1 MNQSLLFLPCIIRW
15 VSFDPLSPNRPEK
28 SLLWI
33 FGLAGSTYSS
43 KLKYSIGEIAQ
54 LMRSLLVSL
63 RHFKK
68 KKSLTCNPN
77 AKEAEICGSLEFT
90 GQLD

>member
-1 MNQSLLFLPCIIRW
+1 MNQSLLFLSCIIGW
-15 VSFDPLSPNRPEK
+15 VFFDPLSPNRPEK
-28 SLLWI
+28 SLLWN
-33 FGLAGSTYSS
+33 FGLAGSAYSS

-63 RHFKK
+63 RHLK